1 MKSVVTIIIA
11 LLFCFWAQGFFAEGK
26 PVSDAVILYAI
37 GVAFFLAA
45 SRRPEE
51 KPEPVK
57 PLSARLSRVNVALV
71 AVGFL
76 LVCLSLARFARNVN
90 TNEGLVLW
98 IAGLTLF
105 FFGFAR
111 ASLRPHFK
119 IGLKEVVA
127 LGLIL
132 ALAAFMRL
140 YQINSIPS
148 GLYLDEGD
156 LGLTGLRLIER
167 GVYTPFTQAA
177 TGHPTLFLYVLGLAS
192 KLWGTSA
199 LTLRMVTIVVGL
211 ATIPTF
217 YLLARQLF
225 GLEASLMATTLLAVS
240 RWHVIF
246 SRITFE
252 GILVP
257 LFAVLTFYF
266 LIKGLRSGW
275 PLGFALAGLA
285 LGIGLNTYISFRVI
299 PFVIIIFVLHRL
311 VLQRGRA
318 DYRGLLIFFVATLLV
333 VGPLGVYFLK
343 NPKDF
348 MFRTQQASVT
358 LDIEREGSYDPL
370 LNNVKKSLLM
380 FNYQGDPRP
389 RHNLPK
395 APMLDSWTAIF
406 FVLGLGYSVYRWR
419 ESKTVLLIAWLFFGF
434 LPGILSLADSNP
446 HSLRAIANIPAVYLL
461 ACAFWDRTWGV
472 LTTTFRRVGRR
483 GIVGI
488 SLLILIAVAYA
499 NYDTY
504 FNKQANNQ
512 SVYYDFDPAQTRVGE
527 YIKAMGNDHL
537 LYVSPALTNYSSV
550 KFIPYGVPHQDL
562 DLNRHIP
569 IRDRVDR
576 DVVYVLELVHASLI
590 PRLRELYPQGIFSKV
605 KDRYGKTIHYTYLVP
620 KEEVTAIQGLW
631 GRYYEGT
638 EATGQPAL
646 ERGDATIS
654 FQWTPCPVDPPF
666 RAEWEGSLYVPRYGA
681 YAFIL
686 DSSGSAQLS
695 IDDKLL
701 VESKGGLAQAT
712 KLLPAGFHSIAVS
725 CVEEGEGGKL
735 KLSWITPGGQEE
747 VIPQNALY
755 TQRVSRFGLLGRYY
769 PGAENWAGQPAV
781 VQIDPF
787 IAPNDVLHAPFSIEW
802 EGKLYAPTT
811 GRYLFATN
819 SDDGSFLYING
830 QLVVD
835 NGGHHGD
842 RYIEGWIELQQGFQD
857 IQIRYFQDDGGRKM
871 ELWWMRPGGPKEQ
884 VPAEQLIPPDAPL
897 VKPPPIPSPVPRATP
912 LPVPVAM
919 GEVHF
924 VTQWGGR
931 GSEKGLFT
939 EPRGVAV
946 DQRGYVYVTD
956 TGNKRVQKFD
966 AQGGFVSVW
975 LGGEGG
981 FADPFDLVVNSR
993 GDVYVLDTG
1002 RQAVLR
1008 FSSEGEFLGQ
1018 IGADLGLYAPRGL
1031 GIDAGDNL
1039 YVADTG
1045 GSRILKLSTS
1055 GQLVAQYGMPGEGPG
1070 QLNQPTDVA
1079 VDGDGRLYVV
1089 DTLNR
1094 RVQVLDLTGNYL
1106 AEWPI
1111 AGANTTDS
1119 PHIALGLSTEVYLSE
1134 PEGDRVL
1141 LYDGQGQLLGQFGGK
1156 GVGSGQFDKPIGVTV
1171 DNKGHVYMV
1180 DTYNHR
1186 IQVFKM
1192 GK

>member
-299 PFVIIIFVLHRL
+299 PFMIIIFVLHRL

-884 VPAEQLIPPDAPL
+884 VPAEQVIPPDAPL

-1055 GQLVAQYGMPGEGPG
+1055 GQLLAQYGTPGEGPG

>member
-1 MKSVVTIIIA
+1 MKKIVILVIA
-11 LLFCFWAQGFFAEGK
+11 LLFGFWAQGFFAEGK
-26 PVSDAVILYAI
+26 PVSDAVILYAV

-45 SRRPEE
+45 ARRPDE
-51 KPEPVK
+51 KPEPIQ

-71 AVGFL
+71 ALGLL
-76 LVCLSLARFARNVN
+76 LVCLSLACFARNVH
-90 TNEGLVLW
+90 TNQGLILW
-98 IAGLTLF
+98 LAGLALF
-105 FFGFAR
+105 FLGCAR
-111 ASLRPHFK
+111 ASLRPDFR
-119 IGLKEVVA
+119 ISLKEVVA

-167 GVYTPFTQAA
+167 GVYTPFTQTA

-211 ATIPTF
+211 MTIPAF
-217 YLLARQLF
+217 YLLARQFF
-225 GLEASLMATTLLAVS
+225 GLEASLVATTLLAVS

-246 SRITFE
+246 SRIAFE

-285 LGIGLNTYISFRVI
+285 LGIGLSTYISFRVVPLI
-299 PFVIIIFVLHRL
+299 VIVFVLHRL

-343 NPKDF
+343 NPEDF

-395 APMLDSWTAIF
+395 APMLDSWTAIL
-406 FVLGLGYSVYRWR
+406 FVLGLGYSVYHWR
-419 ESKTVLLIAWLFFGF
+419 ESKTVLLMAWLFFGF
-434 LPGILSLADSNP
+434 LPGVLSLADSNP
-446 HSLRAIANIPAVYLL
+446 HSLRTIANIPAVYLL
-461 ACAFWDRTWGV
+461 VCAFWDRTWEV
-472 LTTTFRRVGRR
+472 FTTTFRRTWRW
-483 GIVGI
+483 GIIGV
-488 SLLILIAVAYA
+488 SLLLLVVAAYA

-537 LYVSPALTNYSSV
+537 LLVSPVLTNYSSV
-550 KFIPYGVPHQDL
+550 RFIPYGVPHQDL

-576 DVVYVLELVHASLI
+576 DVIYVLELVHASLV
-590 PRLRELYPQGIFSKV
+590 PRLRELYPQGVFSGV
-605 KDRYGKTIHYTYLVP
+605 KDRYDKTMYYTYLVP
-620 KEEVTAIQGLW
+620 EEEVTAIQGLW

-646 ERGDATIS
+646 ERGDATLS
-654 FQWTPCPVDPPF
+654 FQWTPPPVDPPF
-666 RAEWEGSLYVPRYGA
+666 RVEWEGSLYVPRYGT

-712 KLLPAGFHSIAVS
+712 KLLPAGFHAIAVS
-725 CVEEGEGGKL
+725 CVEEEEGGRL

-755 TQRVSRFGLLGRYY
+755 AQQLSRSGLLGRYY
-769 PGAENWAGQPAV
+769 PGAENWTGQPTV

-802 EGKLYAPTT
+802 EGKLYAPTS

-819 SDDGSFLYING
+819 SDDGSFLYIND

-835 NGGHHGD
+835 NGGRHGD
-842 RYIEGWIELQQGFQD
+842 RYVEGPIELQQGFQD
-857 IQIRYFQDDGGRKM
+857 IYIRYFQGDGGRKM
-871 ELWWMRPGGPKEQ
+871 ELWWTPPGGRKEQ

-897 VKPPPIPSPVPRATP
+897 VKPRPMPTPVPKAT
-912 LPVPVAM
+912 LPSVPVDL

-924 VTQWGGR
+924 VTQWGGQ
-931 GSEKGLFT
+931 GSEDGLFT

-946 DQRGYVYVTD
+946 DQRGYVYVAD

-966 AQGGFVSVW
+966 AQGGFVTAW
-975 LGGEGG
+975 RGGEGD
-981 FADPFDLVVNSR
+981 FATPFDLVVSSR
-993 GDVYVLDTG
+993 GDVYVLDAG

-1008 FSSEGEFLGQ
+1008 FSDEGEFVGQ
-1018 IGADLGLYAPRGL
+1018 IGTDLGLYGPRGL
-1031 GIDAGDNL
+1031 GIDADDNL

-1045 GSRILKLSTS
+1045 GSRILKLSLS
-1055 GQLVAQYGMPGEGPG
+1055 GQFLARYGAPGEGPG
-1070 QLNQPTDVA
+1070 QLSQPTDVA
-1079 VDGDGRLYVV
+1079 VDGEGRLYVV
-1089 DTLNR
+1089 DTLNC
-1094 RVQVLDLTGNYL
+1094 RVQVLDSAGDYLT
-1106 AEWPI
+1106 EWPI

-1119 PHIALGLSTEVYLSE
+1119 PHITLGPSGEVYLSE
-1134 PEGDRVL
+1134 PEGHRVL
-1141 LYDGQGQLLGQFGGK
+1141 VYDGQGQLLDQFGGE
-1156 GVGSGQFDKPIGVTV
+1156 GAGSGQFSKPIGVAF
-1171 DNKGHVYMV
+1171 DNTGRVYV
-1180 DTYNHR
+1180 TDVYNHR
-1186 IQVFKM
+1186 VQVFELAQ
-1192 GK
+1192 